1 MENFQLTF
9 SAFLFPAI
17 PLMML
22 NFGNRW
28 VALSTLIRKV
38 HTEFINK
45 KVTKKEKS
53 AMRYLEQ
60 IKILNLRLKYVK
72 TMQFFSGLA
81 FLFNLITILTGIYN
95 LEMALVFFV
104 LALLLFSFAI
114 LVFLVEI
121 QLSSKALKTHLDDLE
136 NI

>member
-1 MENFQLTF
+1 MPSKFCNLDFVETIFGLSYYNNKKPLFLQYLLDMENFQLTF

-60 IKILNLRLKYVK
+60 IKIYL
-72 TMQFFSGLA
+72 
-81 FLFNLITILTGIYN
+81 
-95 LEMALVFFV
+95 
-104 LALLLFSFAI
+104 
-114 LVFLVEI
+114 
-121 QLSSKALKTHLDDLE
+121 
-136 NI
+136 